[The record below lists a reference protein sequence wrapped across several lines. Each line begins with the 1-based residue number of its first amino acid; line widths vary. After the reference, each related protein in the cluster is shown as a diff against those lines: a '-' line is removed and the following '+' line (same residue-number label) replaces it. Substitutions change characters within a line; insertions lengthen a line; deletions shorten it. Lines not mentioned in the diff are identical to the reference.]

1 MSRTE
6 RAAGRL
12 RGRTEVLTIR
22 ATFFVH
28 ALIAGSMT
36 TRIADFQTGLHLDAA
51 GLGLALLGQ
60 PVGAL
65 AMIFVASR
73 AVDALGTR
81 LVLAAGLPLLALAAL
96 GLALAPSVAAIF
108 AVFVLYG
115 AAFSL
120 TNVAINVEADR
131 IEAASGLRVMNSCH
145 GGWSVGFLVASL
157 FGAFA
162 RGEAISAAWHLLV
175 LQPIVFAFALAV
187 LLPMAEAPPRPHAGN
202 RGPRAIATPTRMTWL
217 LLGFITAGSLLD
229 GAGRTWSVIF
239 MRDSFAAPA
248 WLDTLTLPA
257 YFVTTSTGRLLADS
271 AVARFGPVRVAH
283 GLGLLALAGL
293 LLVAAAQG
301 VVPALLGFAL
311 IGAGICVG
319 IPLSMS
325 AAARAG
331 DRPASENVAA
341 LSLLNQVVS
350 PAAPALIGGLAAALG
365 LRAVYLLLVLPLLG
379 SLVLARHLAPPD
391 RR

>member
-1 MSRTE
+1 MSLAD

-12 RGRTEVLTIR
+12 HLRTDALTMR

-28 ALIAGSMT
+28 ALVAGSMT
-36 TRIADFQTGLHLDAA
+36 TRIADFEAGLHLDAA
-51 GLGLALLGQ
+51 GLGMALLGQ

-73 AVDALGTR
+73 AVDAIGTR

-96 GLALAPSVAAIF
+96 GLGLAPSVPVIF
-108 AVFVLYG
+108 AMFVLYG
-115 AAFSL
+115 AAYSL

-131 IEAASGLRVMNSCH
+131 VEAASGRRVMNSCH
-145 GGWSVGFLVASL
+145 GTWSVGFLIASL
-157 FGAFA
+157 FGALA
-162 RGEAISAAWHLLV
+162 RGEAVSPAWHLLL

-187 LLPMAEAPPRPHAGN
+187 SLPMAEAPPRPHAGN
-202 RGPRAIATPTRMTWL
+202 RAARIIATPTLMTWL

-229 GAGRTWSVIF
+229 GASRTWSVIY

-248 WLDTLTLPA
+248 WLDTLTVPA
-257 YFVTTSTGRLLADS
+257 YFVTTSAGRLLADRG
-271 AVARFGPVRVAH
+271 VARFGPVRVAR
-283 GLGLLALAGL
+283 GLGLVALLGL

-301 VVPALLGFAL
+301 VASALLGFAL

-319 IPLSMS
+319 VPLSMS
-325 AAARAG
+325 AAARCG

-341 LSLLNQVVS
+341 LSLLNQVVG

-365 LRAVYLLLVLPLLG
+365 LRAVYLLLVLPLLA
-379 SLVLARHLAPPD
+379 SLVLARYLAPRD
-391 RR
+391 GH